1 MRKWAH
7 GYLVAALPLAVA
19 SFALPRYHL
28 VVWGLLGWSA
38 SAAVLL
44 GVHRNRPARRLPWV
58 LVAVALAAFV
68 AGDMA
73 YDVLTQV
80 LHRHNP
86 FPSVADAFY
95 VTMYPIFAWGLL
107 GLVQSRNRERNLG
120 PLLDTLIITASCGLF
135 LIEPYVRA
143 ADITLLDKV
152 VSISYPL
159 GDIAILCVLAQLVVS
174 VGLRN
179 WSIRLLT
186 VGSLGL
192 LVADVLYGGF
202 QLTGNWR
209 AGGLTDVGWV
219 LFYLCWGAAALHP
232 SMRNLTETQPRR
244 EGQLSLTAFFGLGA
258 ATLLAPGLLV
268 WRAATDSVS
277 GDLGVI
283 GLGSGVVFLLV
294 LARLTDLA
302 RGQAAQAA
310 RERALRATSERLVAA
325 SQIQAIDAVA
335 ITAVTELLGPRV
347 VVCVVTV
354 AEGGLDRVV
363 AAHPEALMGVRF
375 DPSVPGSDY
384 SCSIVTVDG
393 RSVPGTTRSTQW
405 RSFGF
410 GASDGVERRV
420 VIGHRGPMR
429 AGSAAVVDGLAAQ
442 LTVAADRV
450 ELAEHLNQRKSEARF
465 RSLIRNVSDVIMVVR
480 PDGDV
485 RSETPATEVVLG
497 YADDVASTLRLADL
511 LHPGDASTA
520 TASIAAML
528 AGTHSAPIRGEWK
541 VRHADGRWLDMEVV
555 GNDLS
560 RDADVAG
567 VVLTLRDVSD
577 RKVLEQQLRHR
588 AFHDSLT
595 NLANRVLFSER
606 VDQALKRRSRLG
618 LDVSILLVDID
629 DFKMVNDTHGHA
641 AGDAVL
647 VQFADRL
654 VNCLRGEDTAAR
666 FGGDEFAVCIE
677 TQAGQPEVVAAAQRV
692 LTAMERPFHVAD
704 TCMYA
709 RVSIGI
715 ALASDATRGST
726 DLLREADLGL
736 YAAKDAGKG
745 SFQFFEHHLDPLEQ
759 RFALL
764 TPQIPHL

>member
-58 LVAVALAAFV
+58 LIAVALAAFV

-143 ADITLLDKV
+143 ADMTLLDKV

-258 ATLLAPGLLV
+258 ATLLAPWFVGVAGSDGQRVGRPGCDRAGLGRRVPTGPGPPDGPCPWPGGAGCARASLESDE
-268 WRAATDSVS
+268 RAAGRGVTD
-277 GDLGVI
+277 
-283 GLGSGVVFLLV
+283 
-294 LARLTDLA
+294 
-302 RGQAAQAA
+302 
-310 RERALRATSERLVAA
+310 
-325 SQIQAIDAVA
+325 
-335 ITAVTELLGPRV
+335 
-347 VVCVVTV
+347 
-354 AEGGLDRVV
+354 
-363 AAHPEALMGVRF
+363 
-375 DPSVPGSDY
+375 
-384 SCSIVTVDG
+384 
-393 RSVPGTTRSTQW
+393 
-405 RSFGF
+405 
-410 GASDGVERRV
+410 
-420 VIGHRGPMR
+420 
-429 AGSAAVVDGLAAQ
+429 
-442 LTVAADRV
+442 
-450 ELAEHLNQRKSEARF
+450 
-465 RSLIRNVSDVIMVVR
+465 
-480 PDGDV
+480 
-485 RSETPATEVVLG
+485 
-497 YADDVASTLRLADL
+497 
-511 LHPGDASTA
+511 PGD
-520 TASIAAML
+520 
-528 AGTHSAPIRGEWK
+528 
-541 VRHADGRWLDMEVV
+541 
-555 GNDLS
+555 
-560 RDADVAG
+560 
-567 VVLTLRDVSD
+567 
-577 RKVLEQQLRHR
+577 
-588 AFHDSLT
+588 
-595 NLANRVLFSER
+595 
-606 VDQALKRRSRLG
+606 
-618 LDVSILLVDID
+618 
-629 DFKMVNDTHGHA
+629 
-641 AGDAVL
+641 
-647 VQFADRL
+647 
-654 VNCLRGEDTAAR
+654 
-666 FGGDEFAVCIE
+666 
-677 TQAGQPEVVAAAQRV
+677 
-692 LTAMERPFHVAD
+692 
-704 TCMYA
+704 
-709 RVSIGI
+709 
-715 ALASDATRGST
+715 
-726 DLLREADLGL
+726 
-736 YAAKDAGKG
+736 
-745 SFQFFEHHLDPLEQ
+745 
-759 RFALL
+759 
-764 TPQIPHL
+764 